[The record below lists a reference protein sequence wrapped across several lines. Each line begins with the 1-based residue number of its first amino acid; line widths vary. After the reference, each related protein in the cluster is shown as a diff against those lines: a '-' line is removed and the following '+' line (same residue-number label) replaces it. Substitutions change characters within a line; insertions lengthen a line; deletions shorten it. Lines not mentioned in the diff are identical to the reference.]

1 MLSIEDDEIDTD
13 TGVIVD
19 DGDYKPQTIKT
30 TNKGCLA
37 TTLTALLSL
46 LVIMI
51 AFIFSFCS

>member
-1 MLSIEDDEIDTD
+1 MLPIEDDEIDTD

-19 DGDYKPQTIKT
+19 DGDYKPQIIKT
-30 TNKGCLA
+30 TKNGCLA